1 MSFYGMQDGPSFE
14 TEITEVSPGVFQRK
28 GTVKKFMMTIR
39 LLQTIAVQDGKIT
52 SVQLKKL

>member
-1 MSFYGMQDGPSFE
+1 MQDGPSFE
-14 TEITEVSPGVFQRK
+14 AEVTEVSSGVFQRK

-39 LLQTIAVQDGKIT
+39 LLQTITVQGGKIT